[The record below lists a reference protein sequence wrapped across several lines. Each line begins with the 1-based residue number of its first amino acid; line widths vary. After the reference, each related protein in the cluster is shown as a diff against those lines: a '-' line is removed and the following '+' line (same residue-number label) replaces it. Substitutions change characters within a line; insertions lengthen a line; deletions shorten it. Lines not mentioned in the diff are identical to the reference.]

1 MSELLNQRV
10 SLGGGSLEFN
20 PDISHNILITGGAG
34 FIASHVVLLL
44 VKKYPKFKI
53 VNFDRLDYCS
63 CIENLNE
70 IKDFPNYKFV
80 KGNICSSDLV
90 NYVLKAENID
100 TIMHFAA
107 QTHVDNSFGNSFQFT
122 QNNIMGT
129 HVLLESAKVCGIGR
143 FIHVSTDEVYGEQRL
158 DQEAMQE
165 EQVLEPTNPYA
176 ATKAGAEF
184 LAKSYHRSF
193 GMPII
198 ITRGNNVY
206 GPHQYPEKLIPKFIN
221 QLMRGRKLTLHG
233 NGSNKRNFLYV
244 EDVARAF
251 EVVLFKAKVGL
262 IYNIGGTNERANID
276 VAKDLV
282 KLSGY
287 QGNPEDMMTFVEDR
301 VFNDLRYHINSE
313 RLFELGWREQVSWEE
328 GLKRTH
334 EWYIKNSARF
344 GDIDSALQAH
354 PRAGLDKGTNV

>member
-1 MSELLNQRV
+1 MSDLLLKSV
-10 SLGGGSLEFN
+10 FAPSEDSYK
-20 PDISHNILITGGAG
+20 PKNILITGGAG

-44 VKKYPKFKI
+44 VKKYPQFKI

-63 CIENLNE
+63 CLANLDE

-90 NYVLKAENID
+90 NFVLEAEKID

-122 QNNIMGT
+122 QNNILGT
-129 HVLLESAKVCGIGR
+129 HVLLESAKIAGIKR
-143 FIHVSTDEVYGEQRL
+143 FIHVSTDEVYGEQGH
-158 DQEAMQE
+158 DQDAMSE

-221 QLMRGRKLTLHG
+221 QLTRGRKVTLHG
-233 NGSNKRNFLYV
+233 TGTNTRNFLFV

-251 EVVLFKAKVGL
+251 EVILFNSLVGH
-262 IYNIGGTNERANID
+262 IYNIGGTNEKTNLD
-276 VAKDLV
+276 VAGQLV

-287 QGNPEDMMTFVEDR
+287 DGEVTDKMVFVEDR
-301 VFNDLRYHINSE
+301 VFNDLRYYINSDK
-313 RLFELGWREQVSWEE
+313 LLALGWKEEVSWEE
-328 GLKRTH
+328 GLKKTFD
-334 EWYIKNSARF
+334 WYVQNSSRF
-344 GDIDSALQAH
+344 GDIESALVAH
-354 PRAGLDKGTNV
+354 PRAGLDKGSN